1 MNKLSTLKAVLKP
14 YGIKPIFYFDRLRIY
29 LDSSTPESK
38 LQPLLKLNKHNRCD
52 PHELPHY
59 EFLDRKLELFQPTLE
74 SLRYLNRIIK
84 GDYSINYLEIACDFE
99 ADNTK
104 ILSPLM
110 AFFDKQ
116 LVVDAHPNKKEK
128 QFHWE
133 ISNAKNTKDCDRNDP
148 MKGSRYYE
156 PASSDSVF
164 VMYMREQSKINPD
177 KACLHLE
184 WRFKGIEILIN
195 MSLITL
201 SQLINFDAVE
211 FWNTHLDIRKPNLTK
226 LGQLFAKPNKTTQ
239 RIADNRRGQKKW
251 ANISILQEFLKL
263 NPTTHAAFQ
272 TITTAK
278 TLLNYLEAYFMKPRA
293 Q

>member
-1 MNKLSTLKAVLKP
+1 MNILSTLKSVLKP
-14 YGIKPIFYFDRLRIY
+14 YGIKPIFYFDRLSIY

-38 LQPLLKLNKHNRCD
+38 LQPLLKMHKHNRCD

-59 EFLDRKLELFQPTLE
+59 EFLDRKLELYQPTLE

-84 GDYSINYLEIACDFE
+84 GDYAINYLEIACDFE

-116 LVVDAHPNKKEK
+116 LVVDANQNKKEK

-133 ISNAKNTKDCDRNDP
+133 ISDAKNTKDCDRNDP
-148 MKGSRYYE
+148 MKGSRYYA
-156 PASSDSVF
+156 PSKSKCVF
-164 VMYMREQSKINPD
+164 TLYSRELSKINPD

-184 WRFKGIEILIN
+184 WRFSTIGIVRG

-201 SQLINFDAVE
+201 SQLIHFDAVE

-239 RIADNRRGQKKW
+239 RIADNRRGQRKW

-263 NPTTHAAFQ
+263 NPTTHEAFQ

-278 TLLNYLEAYFMKPRA
+278 TLLKYLETYFMKPGD